1 MRRLD
6 RNQAISFVDV
16 ESGAGGC
23 PVNSSE
29 FLLRFHAMEN
39 GRLVSGAEAFAA
51 MWRAI
56 PMLRPL
62 GVFAR
67 NRILLAILERAYLR
81 FLTIRPRLS
90 AWLRLR
96 EVRRAPAT

>member
-6 RNQAISFVDV
+6 RSQAISFVDV
-16 ESGAGGC
+16 ASGAGGC
-23 PVNSSE
+23 PVYPGE

-62 GVFAR
+62 GLIAR
-67 NRILLAILERAYLR
+67 NRIVLAILERAYLR

-96 EVRRAPAT
+96 EVRRAPAA